1 MNIMRKIL
9 ASIRR
14 KILSWYWRRKLNI
27 GKNSCIIRPL
37 RIAGGKSI
45 CIGDHVVVNEGC
57 WIECQPLTTNRNPR
71 LVINDGC
78 VLGHF
83 NEIYS
88 TSDIQLEKYVL
99 TADRVYISD
108 NFHSYLDP
116 EIPILKQPIQQNRKV
131 RIGEGS
137 WLGVNVC
144 VMGASIGKHCVIG
157 ANSVVIH
164 DIPDYCIAVGAP
176 ARIVKRYDFSTKQ
189 WCKTDSKGDFIS
201 LNVSTSD

>member
-1 MNIMRKIL
+1 MNTLRMML
-9 ASIRR
+9 AIIKRNV
-14 KILSWYWRRKLNI
+14 LFWYWRRRLNI
-27 GKNSCIIRPL
+27 GKDSRIIRPL

-45 CIGDHVVVNEGC
+45 CIGNHVIVKEGC
-57 WIECQPLTTNRNPR
+57 WIECQPLTNNHSPR

-88 TSDIQLEKYVL
+88 TSDIQLDKCVL

-108 NFHSYLDP
+108 NFHCYSDP
-116 EIPILKQPIQQNRKV
+116 AIPILKQPIQQNRKV

-164 DIPDYCIAVGAP
+164 DIPDYCVAVGAP
-176 ARIVKRYDFSTKQ
+176 ARIVKRYDFSAQQ
-189 WCKTDSKGDFIS
+189 WRKTDQKGNFIS
-201 LNVSTSD
+201 